1 MYKKVHKVM
10 IMKDRNIVVEE
21 LYKTP
26 VEMQKVELVERKGI
40 GHPDSIADGI
50 AEAVSRALSREYIKR
65 YGIILHHNTDQ
76 VEVVGGRAY
85 PRFGGGEVIR
95 PIYILLSGRA
105 VEFIDREMFPVHE
118 VAIKAAKDYLRK
130 AVSHLD
136 VDNHIIIDSRIGQG
150 SVDLVSVFNKAKET
164 PIPLANDT
172 SFGVGF
178 APLSETERIV
188 LQTEKLLN
196 SKEFKKKMPAVGE
209 DIKVMG
215 LRKGDEIDLT
225 IAAAIVDSEVQDP
238 KEYMEVKQGIYEEV
252 KELAESITQRKVNI
266 YVNTADDPNK
276 DIYYITV
283 TGTSAE
289 AGDDG
294 SVGRGNRVNG
304 LITPNRFMSME
315 AAAGKNPVSHVG
327 KIYNL
332 LANLIANDIVKQID
346 GVEEVYVRI
355 LSQIGKPIDEP
366 LVASIQILPKKGY
379 SVGQFEKGAQE
390 IADEWLAN
398 ITKIQKM
405 ILEDKLNVF

>member
-1 MYKKVHKVM
+1 MAEKK
-10 IMKDRNIVVEE
+10 RNIVVEE
-21 LYKTP
+21 LMRTP

-85 PRFGGGEVIR
+85 PKFGGGEVIK

-105 VEFIDREMFPVHE
+105 VEMVDREFFPVHE

-130 AVSHLD
+130 AVRHLD
-136 VDNHIIIDSRIGQG
+136 VENHVVIDSRIGQG
-150 SVDLVSVFNKAKET
+150 SVDLVGVFNKAKET
-164 PIPLANDT
+164 PVPLANDT
-172 SFGVGF
+172 SFGVGY
-178 APLSETERIV
+178 APLSETEKIV
-188 LQTEKLLN
+188 FETERLLN
-196 SKEFKKKMPAVGE
+196 SEEFKKKWPAVGE

-225 IAAAIVDSEVQDP
+225 IAAAIVDSEVQTPDDYMAV
-238 KEYMEVKQGIYEEV
+238 KEAIYENA
-252 KELAESITQRKVNI
+252 KEIVESHTQRPTKI
-266 YVNTADDPNK
+266 FVNTADDPSK

-289 AGDDG
+289 SGDDG

-304 LITPNRFMSME
+304 LITPNRHMSME

-332 LANLIANDIVKQID
+332 LSMLIAREIAEEVE

-366 LVASIQILPKKGY
+366 LVASVQVIPKKGY
-379 SVGQFEKGAQE
+379 HLEAIQKPAYE
-390 IADEWLAN
+390 IADSWLAN

-405 ILEDKLNVF
+405 IIEDKLSVF

>member
-1 MYKKVHKVM
+1 MVEKA
-10 IMKDRNIVVEE
+10 RNIVVEE
-21 LYKTP
+21 LVRAP
-26 VEMQKVELVERKGI
+26 VEMEQVELVERKGI

-50 AEAVSRALSREYIKR
+50 AEAVSRALSREYKKR

-85 PRFGGGEVIR
+85 PQFGGGEVIK

-105 VEFIDREMFPVHE
+105 VEMVDREFFPVHD
-118 VAIKAAKDYLRK
+118 VAIKAARDYLRK
-130 AVSHLD
+130 AVRHLD
-136 VDNHIIIDSRIGQG
+136 LETHVVIDSRIGQG
-150 SVDLVSVFNKAKET
+150 SVDLVGVFNKAREN

-172 SFGVGF
+172 SFGVGY

-188 LQTEKLLN
+188 LETEKVLN
-196 SKEFKKKMPAVGE
+196 SDEFKREWPAVGE

-225 IAAAIVDSEVQDP
+225 IAAAIVGSEVDTP
-238 KEYMEVKQGIYEEV
+238 DDYLAV
-252 KELAESITQRKVNI
+252 KEAIHDAAWEVVEAHTERPTKV
-266 YVNTADDPNK
+266 YVNTADDPEK

-294 SVGRGNRVNG
+294 SVGRGNRVHG
-304 LITPNRFMSME
+304 LITPNRHMSME

-332 LANLIANDIVKQID
+332 LAMLIANDIAKEVE

-366 LVASIQILPKKGY
+366 LVASVQIIPKKGY
-379 SVGQFEKGAQE
+379 SVDVLRKPAYE
-390 IADEWLAN
+390 ITDEWLTN

-405 ILEDKLNVF
+405 MLEDKLNVF

>member
-1 MYKKVHKVM
+1 MVKKN
-10 IMKDRNIVVEE
+10 RNIIVEE
-21 LYKTP
+21 LVRTP
-26 VEMQKVELVERKGI
+26 VEMQKVELVERKGV

-50 AEAVSRALSREYIKR
+50 AEAVSRALSREYIRR

-85 PRFGGGEVIR
+85 PRFGGGEVIK

-105 VEFIDREMFPVHE
+105 VEFVDKEMFPVHE

-130 AVSHLD
+130 TVKHLD
-136 VDNHIIIDSRIGQG
+136 VNNYVVIDSRIGQG
-150 SVDLVSVFNKAKET
+150 SVDLVGVFNKVKEN
-164 PIPLANDT
+164 PIPLSNDT
-172 SFGVGF
+172 SFGVGY
-178 APLSETERIV
+178 APLSETEKIV
-188 LQTEKLLN
+188 LETERLLN
-196 SKEFKKKMPAVGE
+196 SEEFKKKWPAVGE

-215 LRKGDEIDLT
+215 LRKGEEIDLT
-225 IAAAIVDSEVQDP
+225 IAAAIVDSEVQNP
-238 KEYMEVKQGIYEEV
+238 QEYMEVKEGIYNAI
-252 KELAESITQRKVNI
+252 KELTSKYTNRDVNI
-266 YVNTADDPNK
+266 YVNTADDPDK

-304 LITPNRFMSME
+304 LITPNRHMSME
-315 AAAGKNPVSHVG
+315 AAGGKNPVSHVG
-327 KIYNL
+327 KIYNI
-332 LANLIANDIVKQID
+332 LANLIARDIAEEVE
-346 GVEEVYVRI
+346 GVQEVYVRI

-366 LVASIQILPKKGY
+366 LVASIQAIPKPGY
-379 SVGQFEKGAQE
+379 KVEQFERQAYE

-405 ILEDKLNVF
+405 ILEDKINVF

>member
-1 MYKKVHKVM
+1 MAEKK
-10 IMKDRNIVVEE
+10 RNIVVEE
-21 LYKTP
+21 LIRTP

-85 PRFGGGEVIR
+85 PRFGGGEVIK

-118 VAIKAAKDYLRK
+118 VAIKAAKEYLRK
-130 AVSHLD
+130 AVRHLN
-136 VDNHIIIDSRIGQG
+136 VEEHVVIDSRIGQG
-150 SVDLVSVFNKAKET
+150 SVDLVSVFNKAKEN

-172 SFGVGF
+172 SFGVGY
-178 APLSETERIV
+178 APLSETEKIV
-188 LQTEKLLN
+188 LETEKLLN
-196 SKEFKKKMPAVGE
+196 SPEFKKKWPAVGE

-225 IAAAIVDSEVQDP
+225 IAAAIVDSEVANP
-238 KEYMEVKQGIYEEV
+238 KEYMEVKQGIYDAV
-252 KELAESITQRKVNI
+252 KELVEEHTSRKVNI
-266 YVNTADDPNK
+266 YVNTADDPEK

-304 LITPNRFMSME
+304 LITPNRHMSME

-332 LANLIANDIVKQID
+332 LAMLIANDIAKQIE
-346 GVEEVYVRI
+346 GVQEVYVRI

-366 LVASIQILPKKGY
+366 LVASIQIIPKQGY
-379 SVGQFEKGAQE
+379 KIESFERDAYE

-398 ITKIQKM
+398 ITKIQRM
-405 ILEDKLNVF
+405 IIEDKLNVF

>member
-1 MYKKVHKVM
+1 MVEKK
-10 IMKDRNIVVEE
+10 RNIIVEE
-21 LYKTP
+21 LVRTP

-85 PRFGGGEVIR
+85 PRFGGGEVIK

-105 VEFIDREMFPVHE
+105 VEFVDKEMFPVHE

-130 AVSHLD
+130 AVRHLD
-136 VDNHIIIDSRIGQG
+136 VEEHVVIDSRIGQG
-150 SVDLVSVFNKAKET
+150 SVDLVGVFNKVKEN

-172 SFGVGF
+172 SFGVGY
-178 APLSETERIV
+178 APLSETEKIV
-188 LQTEKLLN
+188 LETEKLLN
-196 SKEFKKKMPAVGE
+196 SEKFKKEWPAVGE

-215 LRKGDEIDLT
+215 LRRGDEIDLT
-225 IAAAIVDSEVQDP
+225 IAAAIVDSEVQNP
-238 KEYMEVKQGIYEEV
+238 QEYMEVKEGIYNAV
-252 KELAESITQRKVNI
+252 RELVSQYTERKVNI
-266 YVNTADDPNK
+266 YVNTADDPEN

-304 LITPNRFMSME
+304 LITPNRHMSME

-327 KIYNL
+327 KIYNIL
-332 LANLIANDIVKQID
+332 STLIANDIAEQIE
-346 GVEEVYVRI
+346 GVQEAYVRI

-366 LVASIQILPKKGY
+366 LVASIQVIPKPGY
-379 SVGQFEKGAQE
+379 KVEQFERQAYE

-405 ILEDKLNVF
+405 ILEDKINVF

>member
-1 MYKKVHKVM
+1 MVEKK
-10 IMKDRNIVVEE
+10 RNIIVEE
-21 LYKTP
+21 LVRTP

-85 PRFGGGEVIR
+85 PRFGGGEVIK

-105 VEFIDREMFPVHE
+105 VEFVDKEMFPVHE

-130 AVSHLD
+130 AVRHLD
-136 VDNHIIIDSRIGQG
+136 VEEHVVIDSRIGQG
-150 SVDLVSVFNKAKET
+150 SVDLVGVFNKVKEN

-172 SFGVGF
+172 SFGVGY
-178 APLSETERIV
+178 APLSETEKIV
-188 LQTEKLLN
+188 LETEKLLN
-196 SKEFKKKMPAVGE
+196 SEKFKKEWPAVGE

-215 LRKGDEIDLT
+215 LRRGDEIDLT
-225 IAAAIVDSEVQDP
+225 IAAAIVDSEVQNP
-238 KEYMEVKQGIYEEV
+238 QEYMEVKEGIYNAV
-252 KELAESITQRKVNI
+252 RELVSQYTERKVNI
-266 YVNTADDPNK
+266 YVNTADDPEN

-304 LITPNRFMSME
+304 LITPNRHMSME

-327 KIYNL
+327 KIYNIL
-332 LANLIANDIVKQID
+332 STLIANDIAEQIE
-346 GVEEVYVRI
+346 GVQEVYVRI

-366 LVASIQILPKKGY
+366 LVASIQVIPKPGY
-379 SVGQFEKGAQE
+379 KVEQFERQAYE

-405 ILEDKLNVF
+405 ILEDKVNVF

>member
-1 MYKKVHKVM
+1 MVEKR
-10 IMKDRNIVVEE
+10 RNIIVEE
-21 LYKTP
+21 LVRTP

-50 AEAVSRALSREYIKR
+50 AEAISRALSREYIKR

-85 PRFGGGEVIR
+85 PRFGGGEVIK

-105 VEFIDREMFPVHE
+105 VEFVDKEMFPVHE
-118 VAIKAAKDYLRK
+118 VAIKAAKEYLRK
-130 AVSHLD
+130 AVRHLD
-136 VDNHIIIDSRIGQG
+136 VEEHVVIDSRIGQG
-150 SVDLVSVFNKAKET
+150 SVDLVGVFNKVKEN

-172 SFGVGF
+172 SFGVGY
-178 APLSETERIV
+178 APLSETEKIV
-188 LQTEKLLN
+188 LETERLLN
-196 SKEFKKKMPAVGE
+196 SEKFKKEWPAVGE

-215 LRKGDEIDLT
+215 LRKDDEIDLT
-225 IAAAIVDSEVQDP
+225 IAAAIVDSEVQNP
-238 KEYMEVKQGIYEEV
+238 QEYMEVKEGIYSAV
-252 KELAESITQRKVNI
+252 KELVSQYTDRKVNI
-266 YVNTADDPNK
+266 YVNTADDPEK

-304 LITPNRFMSME
+304 LITPNRHMSME

-327 KIYNL
+327 KIYNI
-332 LANLIANDIVKQID
+332 LANLIANDIAEQIE
-346 GVEEVYVRI
+346 GVQEVYVRI

-366 LVASIQILPKKGY
+366 LVASIQAIPKPGY
-379 SVGQFEKGAQE
+379 KVEQFERQAYE

-405 ILEDKLNVF
+405 ILEDKINVF

>member
-1 MYKKVHKVM
+1 MVEKK
-10 IMKDRNIVVEE
+10 RNIVVEE
-21 LYKTP
+21 LVRTP

-50 AEAVSRALSREYIKR
+50 AEAISRALSREYIKR

-118 VAIKAAKDYLRK
+118 VAIKAAKEYLRK
-130 AVSHLD
+130 AVRHLN
-136 VDNHIIIDSRIGQG
+136 VEEHVVIDSRIGQG
-150 SVDLVSVFNKAKET
+150 SVDLVSVFNKAKEN

-172 SFGVGF
+172 SFGVGY
-178 APLSETERIV
+178 APLSETEKIV
-188 LQTEKLLN
+188 LETEKLLN
-196 SKEFKKKMPAVGE
+196 SPEFKKKWPAVGE

-225 IAAAIVDSEVQDP
+225 IAAAIVDSEVANP
-238 KEYMEVKQGIYEEV
+238 KEYMEVKQEIYDAV
-252 KELAESITQRKVNI
+252 KELVEQHTNRKVNI
-266 YVNTADDPNK
+266 FVNTADDPEK

-304 LITPNRFMSME
+304 LITPNRHMSME

-332 LANLIANDIVKQID
+332 LAMLIANDIAEQIE
-346 GVEEVYVRI
+346 GVQEVYVKI

-366 LVASIQILPKKGY
+366 LVASIQVIPKPGY
-379 SVGQFEKGAQE
+379 KVESFEKDAYE
-390 IADEWLAN
+390 IADKWLAN

>member
-1 MYKKVHKVM
+1 MGVTVMEKV
-10 IMKDRNIVVEE
+10 RNIVVEE
-21 LYKTP
+21 MVRTP

-105 VEFIDREMFPVHE
+105 VELVDREEFPVHQ
-118 VAIKAAKDYLRK
+118 VAIKAAKEYLTK
-130 AVSHLD
+130 AVRHLD
-136 VDNHIIIDSRIGQG
+136 LEHHVVIDSRIGQG
-150 SVDLVSVFNKAKET
+150 SVDLVGVFNKARKN

-172 SFGVGF
+172 SFGVGY

-188 LQTEKLLN
+188 LETEKLLN
-196 SKEFKKKMPAVGE
+196 SEKFKKKWPAVGE

-225 IAAAIVDSEVQDP
+225 IAAAIVDSEVDNP
-238 KEYMEVKQGIYEEV
+238 DDYMAV
-252 KELAESITQRKVNI
+252 KEAIHDAAWEIVEAHTERPTKV
-266 YVNTADDPNK
+266 YVNTADDPKNGL
-276 DIYYITV
+276 YYITV

-289 AGDDG
+289 SGDDG

-304 LITPNRFMSME
+304 LITPNRHMSME

-332 LANLIANDIVKQID
+332 LSMLIANDIAEQVE

-355 LSQIGKPIDEP
+355 LSQIGRPIDEP
-366 LVASIQILPKKGY
+366 LIASVQIIPKKGY
-379 SVGQFEKGAQE
+379 SVELLQKPAYE
-390 IADEWLAN
+390 IANEWLAN
-398 ITKIQKM
+398 ITKVQKM
-405 ILEDKLNVF
+405 ILDGKLNVF

>member
-1 MYKKVHKVM
+1 M
-10 IMKDRNIVVEE
+10 IMVEKRRNIIVEE
-21 LYKTP
+21 LVRTP

-50 AEAVSRALSREYIKR
+50 AEAISRALSREYIKR

-85 PRFGGGEVIR
+85 PRFGGGEVIK

-105 VEFIDREMFPVHE
+105 VEFVDKEMFPVHE
-118 VAIKAAKDYLRK
+118 VAIKAAKEYLRK
-130 AVSHLD
+130 AVRHLD
-136 VDNHIIIDSRIGQG
+136 VEEHVVIDSRIGQG
-150 SVDLVSVFNKAKET
+150 SVDLVGVFNKVKEN

-172 SFGVGF
+172 SFGVGY
-178 APLSETERIV
+178 APLSETEKIV
-188 LQTEKLLN
+188 LETERLLN
-196 SKEFKKKMPAVGE
+196 SEKFKKEWPAVGE

-215 LRKGDEIDLT
+215 LRKDDEIDLT
-225 IAAAIVDSEVQDP
+225 IAAAIVDSEVQNP
-238 KEYMEVKQGIYEEV
+238 QEYMEVKEGIYSAV
-252 KELAESITQRKVNI
+252 KELVSQYTDRKVNI
-266 YVNTADDPNK
+266 YVNTADDPEK

-304 LITPNRFMSME
+304 LITPNRHMSME

-327 KIYNL
+327 KIYNI
-332 LANLIANDIVKQID
+332 LANLIANDIAEQIE
-346 GVEEVYVRI
+346 GVQEVYVRI

-366 LVASIQILPKKGY
+366 LVASIQAIPKPGY
-379 SVGQFEKGAQE
+379 KVEQFERQAYE
-390 IADEWLAN
+390 IARR
-398 ITKIQKM
+398 
-405 ILEDKLNVF
+405 

>member
-1 MYKKVHKVM
+1 MVKKN
-10 IMKDRNIVVEE
+10 RNIIVEE
-21 LYKTP
+21 LVRTP
-26 VEMQKVELVERKGI
+26 VEMQKVELVERKGV

-50 AEAVSRALSREYIKR
+50 AEAISRALSREYIRR

-105 VEFIDREMFPVHE
+105 VEFVDREMFPVHE
-118 VAIKAAKDYLRK
+118 VAIKAAKDYLK
-130 AVSHLD
+130 KTVKHLD
-136 VDNHIIIDSRIGQG
+136 VNNYVVIDSRIGQG
-150 SVDLVSVFNKAKET
+150 SVDLVGVFNKVKEN
-164 PIPLANDT
+164 PIPLSNDT
-172 SFGVGF
+172 SFGVGY
-178 APLSETERIV
+178 APLSETEKIV
-188 LQTEKLLN
+188 LETERLLN
-196 SKEFKKKMPAVGE
+196 SEEFKKKWPAVGE

-215 LRKGDEIDLT
+215 LRKGEEIDLT
-225 IAAAIVDSEVQDP
+225 IAAAIVDSEVQNP
-238 KEYMEVKQGIYEEV
+238 QEYMEVKEGIYNAI
-252 KELAESITQRKVNI
+252 KELTSKYTNRDVNI
-266 YVNTADDPNK
+266 YVNTADDPDK

-304 LITPNRFMSME
+304 LITPNRHMSME
-315 AAAGKNPVSHVG
+315 AAGGKNPVSHVG
-327 KIYNL
+327 KIYNI
-332 LANLIANDIVKQID
+332 LANLIARDIAEEIE
-346 GVEEVYVRI
+346 GVQEVYVRI

-366 LVASIQILPKKGY
+366 LVASIQAIPKPGY
-379 SVGQFEKGAQE
+379 KVEQFERQAYE

-405 ILEDKLNVF
+405 ILEDEINVF

>member
-1 MYKKVHKVM
+1 MIEKK
-10 IMKDRNIVVEE
+10 RNIIVEE
-21 LYKTP
+21 LVRTP

-50 AEAVSRALSREYIKR
+50 AEAISRALSREYIKR

-85 PRFGGGEVIR
+85 PRFGGGEVIK

-105 VEFIDREMFPVHE
+105 VEFVDKEMFPVHE
-118 VAIKAAKDYLRK
+118 VAIRAAKEYLRK
-130 AVSHLD
+130 AVRHLD
-136 VDNHIIIDSRIGQG
+136 VEKHVVIDSRIGQG
-150 SVDLVSVFNKAKET
+150 SVDLVGVFNKVKEN

-172 SFGVGF
+172 SFGVGY
-178 APLSETERIV
+178 APLSETEKIV
-188 LQTEKLLN
+188 LETEKLLN
-196 SKEFKKKMPAVGE
+196 SEKFKKEWPAVGE

-215 LRKGDEIDLT
+215 LRKDDEIDLT
-225 IAAAIVDSEVQDP
+225 IAAAIVDSEVQNP
-238 KEYMEVKQGIYEEV
+238 QEYIEV
-252 KELAESITQRKVNI
+252 KEGIYNAVKELVSQYTNRRVNI
-266 YVNTADDPNK
+266 YVNTADDPKK

-304 LITPNRFMSME
+304 LITPNRHMSME

-327 KIYNL
+327 KIYNI
-332 LANLIANDIVKQID
+332 LANLIANDIAEQIE
-346 GVEEVYVRI
+346 GVQEVYVRI

-366 LVASIQILPKKGY
+366 LVASIQAIPKPGY
-379 SVGQFEKGAQE
+379 KVEQFERQAYE

-405 ILEDKLNVF
+405 ILEDKIHVF

>member
-1 MYKKVHKVM
+1 M
-10 IMKDRNIVVEE
+10 IMVEKRRNIIVEE
-21 LYKTP
+21 LVRTP

-50 AEAVSRALSREYIKR
+50 AEAISRALSREYIKR

-85 PRFGGGEVIR
+85 PRFGGGEVIK

-105 VEFIDREMFPVHE
+105 VEFVDKEMFPVHE
-118 VAIKAAKDYLRK
+118 VAIKAAKEYLRK
-130 AVSHLD
+130 AVRHLD
-136 VDNHIIIDSRIGQG
+136 VEEHVVIDSRIGQG
-150 SVDLVSVFNKAKET
+150 SVDLVGVFNKVKEN

-172 SFGVGF
+172 SFGVGY
-178 APLSETERIV
+178 APLSETEKIV
-188 LQTEKLLN
+188 LETERLLN
-196 SKEFKKKMPAVGE
+196 SEKFKKELPAVGE

-215 LRKGDEIDLT
+215 LRKDDEIDLT
-225 IAAAIVDSEVQDP
+225 IAAAIVDSEVQNP
-238 KEYMEVKQGIYEEV
+238 QEYMEVKEGIYSAV
-252 KELAESITQRKVNI
+252 KELVSQYTDRKVNI
-266 YVNTADDPNK
+266 YINTADDPEK

-304 LITPNRFMSME
+304 LITPNRHMSME

-327 KIYNL
+327 KIYNI
-332 LANLIANDIVKQID
+332 LANLIANDIAEQIE
-346 GVEEVYVRI
+346 GVQEVYVRI

-366 LVASIQILPKKGY
+366 LVASIQAIPKPGY
-379 SVGQFEKGAQE
+379 KVEQFERQAYE

-405 ILEDKLNVF
+405 ILEDKINVF

>member
-1 MYKKVHKVM
+1 MA
-10 IMKDRNIVVEE
+10 RNIIVEE
-21 LYKTP
+21 LVRTP
-26 VEMQKVELVERKGI
+26 VEKQKVELVERKGI

-50 AEAVSRALSREYIKR
+50 AEAVSRALCREYIKR

-85 PRFGGGEVIR
+85 PRFGGGEVIK
-95 PIYILLSGRA
+95 PMYILLSGRA
-105 VEFIDREMFPVHE
+105 VELVDKEMFPVHE

-130 AVSHLD
+130 TIRHLD
-136 VDNHIIIDSRIGQG
+136 VENHVVIDSRIGQG
-150 SVDLVSVFNKAKET
+150 SVDLVSVFNKAKEN

-172 SFGVGF
+172 SFGVGY
-178 APLSETERIV
+178 APLSETERLV
-188 LQTEKLLN
+188 LEAERLLN
-196 SKEFKKKMPAVGE
+196 GEKFKKEWPAVGE

-215 LRKGDEIDLT
+215 LRRGDEIDLT
-225 IAAAIVDSEVQDP
+225 IAAAIVDSEVANP
-238 KEYMEVKQGIYEEV
+238 NEYMEVKEGIYEAV
-252 KELAESITQRKVNI
+252 KELAKEITSRKVNI
-266 YVNTADDPNK
+266 YVNTADDPEK

-304 LITPNRFMSME
+304 LITPNRHMSME

-332 LANLIANDIVKQID
+332 LAMLIARDVAEALP
-346 GVEEVYVRI
+346 VEEVYVRI
-355 LSQIGKPIDEP
+355 LSQIGKPIDQP
-366 LVASIQILPKKGY
+366 LVASIQIIPKEGH
-379 SVGQFEKGAQE
+379 SVREMERDAYA

-405 ILEDKLNVF
+405 ILEDKLTVF

>member
-1 MYKKVHKVM
+1 MAEKV
-10 IMKDRNIVVEE
+10 RNIVVEE
-21 LYKTP
+21 MVRTP

-76 VEVVGGRAY
+76 VEVVGGKAY
-85 PRFGGGEVIR
+85 PQFGGGEVIK

-105 VEFIDREMFPVHE
+105 VELVDREIFPVHE
-118 VAIKAAKDYLRK
+118 VAIKAARDYLRK
-130 AVSHLD
+130 AVRHLD
-136 VDNHIIIDSRIGQG
+136 LEHHVIIDSRIGQG
-150 SVDLVSVFNKAKET
+150 SVDLVGVFNKAKEN

-172 SFGVGF
+172 SFGVGY

-188 LQTEKLLN
+188 YETEKLLN
-196 SKEFKKKMPAVGE
+196 SDEFKKKYPAVGE

-215 LRKGDEIDLT
+215 LRKGDEIDIT
-225 IAAAIVDSEVQDP
+225 IAAAIVDSEVQTPDDYMTV
-238 KEYMEVKQGIYEEV
+238 KEAIYEAARGV
-252 KELAESITQRKVNI
+252 AEAHTERKVNV
-266 YVNTADDPNK
+266 YVNTADDPEK
-276 DIYYITV
+276 GIYYITV

-304 LITPNRFMSME
+304 LITPNRHMSME

-332 LANLIANDIVKQID
+332 LSMLIANDIAEQVE

-366 LVASIQILPKKGY
+366 LVASVQIIPKKGY
-379 SVGQFEKGAQE
+379 HLETIQKPAYE
-390 IADEWLAN
+390 IADAWLAD
-398 ITKIQKM
+398 ITRIQKM

>member
-1 MYKKVHKVM
+1 M
-10 IMKDRNIVVEE
+10 IMVEKKRNIIVEE
-21 LYKTP
+21 LVRTP

-50 AEAVSRALSREYIKR
+50 AEAISRALSREYMRR

-85 PRFGGGEVIR
+85 PRFGGGEVIK

-105 VEFIDREMFPVHE
+105 VEFVDKEMFPVHE
-118 VAIKAAKDYLRK
+118 VAIRAAKEYLRK
-130 AVSHLD
+130 AVRHLD
-136 VDNHIIIDSRIGQG
+136 VEKHVVIDSRIGQG
-150 SVDLVSVFNKAKET
+150 SVDLVGVFNKVKEN

-172 SFGVGF
+172 SFGVGY
-178 APLSETERIV
+178 APLSETEKIV
-188 LQTEKLLN
+188 LETEKLLN
-196 SKEFKKKMPAVGE
+196 SEKFKKEWPAVGE

-215 LRKGDEIDLT
+215 LRKDDEIDLT
-225 IAAAIVDSEVQDP
+225 IAAAIVDSEVQNP
-238 KEYMEVKQGIYEEV
+238 QEYIEV
-252 KELAESITQRKVNI
+252 KEGIYNAVKELVSQYTNRRVNI
-266 YVNTADDPNK
+266 YVNTADDPKK

-304 LITPNRFMSME
+304 LITPNRHMSME

-327 KIYNL
+327 KIYNI
-332 LANLIANDIVKQID
+332 LANLIANDIAEQIE
-346 GVEEVYVRI
+346 GVQEVYVRI

-366 LVASIQILPKKGY
+366 LVASIQAIPKPGY
-379 SVGQFEKGAQE
+379 KVEQFERQAYE

-405 ILEDKLNVF
+405 ILEDKINVF

>member
-1 MYKKVHKVM
+1 MVKKN
-10 IMKDRNIVVEE
+10 RNIIVEE
-21 LYKTP
+21 LVRTP
-26 VEMQKVELVERKGI
+26 VEMQKVELVERKGV

-50 AEAVSRALSREYIKR
+50 AEAISRALSREYIRR

-85 PRFGGGEVIR
+85 PRFGGGEVIK

-105 VEFIDREMFPVHE
+105 VEFVDKEMFPVHE

-130 AVSHLD
+130 TVKHLD
-136 VDNHIIIDSRIGQG
+136 VNNYVVIDSRIGQG
-150 SVDLVSVFNKAKET
+150 SVDLVGVFNKVKEN
-164 PIPLANDT
+164 PIPLSNDT
-172 SFGVGF
+172 SFGVGY
-178 APLSETERIV
+178 APLSETEKIV
-188 LQTEKLLN
+188 LETERLLN
-196 SKEFKKKMPAVGE
+196 SEEFKKKWPAVGE

-215 LRKGDEIDLT
+215 LRKGEEIDLT
-225 IAAAIVDSEVQDP
+225 IAAAIVDSEVQNP
-238 KEYMEVKQGIYEEV
+238 QEYMEVKEGIYNAI
-252 KELAESITQRKVNI
+252 KELTSKYTNRDVNI
-266 YVNTADDPNK
+266 YVNTADDPDK

-304 LITPNRFMSME
+304 LITPNRHMSME
-315 AAAGKNPVSHVG
+315 AAGGKNPVSHVG
-327 KIYNL
+327 KIYNI
-332 LANLIANDIVKQID
+332 LANLIARDIAEEIE
-346 GVEEVYVRI
+346 GVQEVYVRI

-366 LVASIQILPKKGY
+366 LVASIQAIPKPGY
-379 SVGQFEKGAQE
+379 KVEQFERQTYE

-405 ILEDKLNVF
+405 ILEDKINVF

>member
-1 MYKKVHKVM
+1 MAEKK
-10 IMKDRNIVVEE
+10 RNIVVEE
-21 LYKTP
+21 LIRTP

-85 PRFGGGEVIR
+85 PRFGGGEVIK

-118 VAIKAAKDYLRK
+118 VAIKAAKEYLRK
-130 AVSHLD
+130 AVRHLN
-136 VDNHIIIDSRIGQG
+136 VEEHVVIDSRIGQG
-150 SVDLVSVFNKAKET
+150 SVDLVSVFNKAKEN

-172 SFGVGF
+172 SFGVGY
-178 APLSETERIV
+178 APLSETEKIV
-188 LQTEKLLN
+188 LETEKLLN
-196 SKEFKKKMPAVGE
+196 SPEFKKEWPAVGE

-225 IAAAIVDSEVQDP
+225 IAAAIVDSEVANP
-238 KEYMEVKQGIYEEV
+238 KEYMEVKQGIYDAV
-252 KELAESITQRKVNI
+252 KELVEEHTSRKVNI
-266 YVNTADDPNK
+266 YVNTADDPEK

-304 LITPNRFMSME
+304 LITPNRHMSME

-332 LANLIANDIVKQID
+332 LAMLIANEIVKQIE
-346 GVEEVYVRI
+346 GVQEVYVRI

-366 LVASIQILPKKGY
+366 LVASIQIIPKQGY
-379 SVGQFEKGAQE
+379 KVESFEKDAYE

-398 ITKIQKM
+398 ITKIQRM
-405 ILEDKLNVF
+405 IIEDKLNVF

>member
-1 MYKKVHKVM
+1 MAEK
-10 IMKDRNIVVEE
+10 IRNIVGEE
-21 LYKTP
+21 LVRTP

-85 PRFGGGEVIR
+85 PRFGGGEVIK

-105 VEFIDREMFPVHE
+105 VEMVDKEFFPVHE
-118 VAIKAAKDYLRK
+118 IAIKAAKDYLRR
-130 AVSHLD
+130 AVRHLD
-136 VDNHIIIDSRIGQG
+136 LEHHVVIDSRIGQG
-150 SVDLVSVFNKAKET
+150 SVDLVGVFNKAKEN
-164 PIPLANDT
+164 PVPLANDT
-172 SFGVGF
+172 SFGVSY

-188 LQTEKLLN
+188 LETERYLN
-196 SKEFKKKMPAVGE
+196 SEKFKKKWPAVGE

-215 LRKGDEIDLT
+215 LRMGDEIDLT
-225 IAAAIVDSEVQDP
+225 IAAAIVDSEVSNPDDYMAV
-238 KEYMEVKQGIYEEV
+238 KEAIYEAAREIV
-252 KELAESITQRKVNI
+252 ETHTQRPTKI
-266 YVNTADDPNK
+266 YVNTADDPKK

-304 LITPNRFMSME
+304 LITPNRHMSME

-327 KIYNL
+327 KIYNI
-332 LANLIANDIVKQID
+332 LAMLIANDIAEQVE
-346 GVEEVYVRI
+346 GVQEVYVRI

-366 LVASIQILPKKGY
+366 LVASVQIIPKEGY
-379 SVGQFEKGAQE
+379 TLDIIERPAYE
-390 IADEWLAN
+390 IADAWLADV
-398 ITKIQKM
+398 TKIQKM
-405 ILEDKLNVF
+405 ILEDKINVF

>member
-1 MYKKVHKVM
+1 MVEKV
-10 IMKDRNIVVEE
+10 RNIVVEE
-21 LYKTP
+21 MMRTP
-26 VEMQKVELVERKGI
+26 VEMQQVELVERKGI

-50 AEAVSRALSREYIKR
+50 AESVSRALSREYIKR

-76 VEVVGGRAY
+76 VEVVGGKAY
-85 PRFGGGEVIR
+85 PRFGGGEVIK

-105 VEFIDREMFPVHE
+105 VEMVDREEFPVHE
-118 VAIKAAKDYLRK
+118 VAIKAAREYLRK
-130 AVSHLD
+130 AVRHLD
-136 VDNHIIIDSRIGQG
+136 LDNHVIIDSRIGQG
-150 SVDLVSVFNKAKET
+150 SVDLVGVFNKAKEN

-172 SFGVGF
+172 SFGVGY

-188 LQTEKLLN
+188 LETEKLLN
-196 SKEFKKKMPAVGE
+196 SDEFKKKWPAVGE

-225 IAAAIVDSEVQDP
+225 IAAAIVDSEVDTP
-238 KEYMEVKQGIYEEV
+238 DDYMAV
-252 KELAESITQRKVNI
+252 KEAIHDAAWEIVEEHTQRPTKV
-266 YVNTADDPNK
+266 YVNTADDPKK

-304 LITPNRFMSME
+304 LIPPNRHMSME

-332 LANLIANDIVKQID
+332 LSMLIANDIAEQVE

-366 LVASIQILPKKGY
+366 LVASVQVIPKKGY
-379 SVGQFEKGAQE
+379 SLDVIEKPAYE
-390 IADEWLAN
+390 IADAWLAD

-405 ILEDKLNVF
+405 ILEDKLSVF

>member
-1 MYKKVHKVM
+1 MLMAEKK
-10 IMKDRNIVVEE
+10 RNIVVEE
-21 LYKTP
+21 LIRTP
-26 VEMQKVELVERKGI
+26 IEMQKVELVERKGI

-85 PRFGGGEVIR
+85 PRFGGGEVIK

-105 VEFIDREMFPVHE
+105 VEFVDREMFPVHE
-118 VAIKAAKDYLRK
+118 VAIKAAKEYLRK
-130 AVSHLD
+130 AVRHLN
-136 VDNHIIIDSRIGQG
+136 VEEHVVIDSRIGQG
-150 SVDLVSVFNKAKET
+150 SVDLVSVFNKAKEN

-172 SFGVGF
+172 SFGVGY
-178 APLSETERIV
+178 APLSETEKIV
-188 LQTEKLLN
+188 LETEKLLN
-196 SKEFKKKMPAVGE
+196 SPEFKKKWPAVGE

-225 IAAAIVDSEVQDP
+225 IAAAIIDSEVANP
-238 KEYMEVKQGIYEEV
+238 KEYMEVKQGIYDAV
-252 KELAESITQRKVNI
+252 KELVEQHTNRKVNI
-266 YVNTADDPNK
+266 FVNTADDPEK

-304 LITPNRFMSME
+304 LITPNRHMSME

-332 LANLIANDIVKQID
+332 LAMLIANNIAEQIE
-346 GVEEVYVRI
+346 GVQEVYVRI

-366 LVASIQILPKKGY
+366 LVASIQIIPKQGY
-379 SVGQFEKGAQE
+379 KVESFEKDAYE

-398 ITKIQKM
+398 ITKIQRM
-405 ILEDKLNVF
+405 IIEDKLNVF